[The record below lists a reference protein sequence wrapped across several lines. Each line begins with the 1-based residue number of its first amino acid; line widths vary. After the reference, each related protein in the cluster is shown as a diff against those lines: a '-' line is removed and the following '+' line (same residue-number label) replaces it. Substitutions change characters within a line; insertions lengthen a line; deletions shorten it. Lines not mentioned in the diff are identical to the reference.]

1 MTFPWS
7 DSPHSLAR
15 QFAWAA
21 AALAGIS
28 VLLIALASWWWID
41 RLQNDAGKVVQRQ
54 EVELRATRFAET
66 LRGVEE
72 RARELADSPL
82 LTTALTD
89 SVGRD
94 AYLQPYLVGV
104 QAINGVPVELVV
116 TDFEGKEVARNGDLS
131 FTKAERQILLP
142 SLASGEITSQITKG
156 DKGNSLLLSAPVTY
170 TRTGTVEGAVW
181 LKISLTQLLQAD
193 GYVLRIGEM
202 SDPAPRNIVTAAI
215 ALPPSMASLSLHLD
229 SQVRAS
235 PQLRT
240 ATYIGPVLGGLLI
253 LVVTVSWVGSRLAR
267 RLTEDLAGLSMFA
280 DGVADSST
288 EMERAPV
295 KGSIEVVSLATS
307 INHMLDTLQAQHEIL
322 QSESRARMQL
332 LATCIANLNDVV
344 MITEADPDH
353 SEGHRI
359 VFVNSAFTRMTGYT
373 SEEVIGRGPKLLQ
386 GPDTDPAVLRHIGD
400 RLRQWQPVT
409 AEVKNYTKAGTPFWV
424 KIEIAPVKDETG
436 RVTHWVSVE
445 RDTTESREAEQQLK
459 RSQQDLAAT
468 LEKLELASHM
478 AKIGGWEL
486 DIASMQPYWSP
497 ETCRIHE
504 VDPPVTPPLDR
515 AIEFYAP
522 EAVPTIKA
530 VVQAAIDHGTPWD
543 MELPMITAK
552 GRPIWVRTQCI
563 CVTEGGKVVLLR
575 GALQDITDRKRS
587 ELERELLER
596 QLRESQK
603 MESIGTLAGGVAHD
617 FNNIIATMLGN
628 AELARRSLDH
638 EHTALQSIDEIVKA
652 GRRARELVRQILTF
666 SRRQVTDMKPIALES
681 LVQEVVQM
689 LSANLPSKIHI
700 EVKAAASVPLIHADS
715 TQIMQVLMNLG
726 TNAIQ
731 AMRGHGGTLH
741 FSVVALVS
749 SSPLAPA
756 GPGHSVQP
764 AVRLVVRDT
773 GPGMDEATLDR
784 MYEPFFTTKPLGE
797 GTGLGLAVVHG
808 IVKSH
813 GGLID
818 VSSKPGCGTSFTIDL
833 PAASDMPDADQQVA
847 EAPQINAPTLTKSG
861 TGRHILYLDD
871 DDSLIFLVRRLLEI
885 EGFKVSAFSEQSEAI
900 AAVKADGDAFDL
912 VITDFNMPG
921 MNGIEVMQEMLTINP
936 ALRTAIA
943 SGFVDDALTE
953 AAREAGVNRLI
964 FKESAV
970 EDFCAVIR
978 GLIEETN

>member
-1 MTFPWS
+1 MTFRWS
-7 DSPHSLAR
+7 DSPRSLAR
-15 QFAWAA
+15 QFAGTAA
-21 AALAGIS
+21 VLAGLS
-28 VLLIALASWWWID
+28 ALLIALASLWWID
-41 RLQNDAGKVVQRQ
+41 RLQHEADEVMQGQ
-54 EVELRATRFAET
+54 EVELRAIRFAET
-66 LRGVEE
+66 LIGVEE
-72 RARELADSPL
+72 RARELANSPL
-82 LTTALTD
+82 LATALTD
-89 SVGRD
+89 SLGRD
-94 AYLQPYLVGV
+94 AYLQPFLVGV
-104 QAINGVPVELVV
+104 QAISGAPVELVV
-116 TDFEGKEVARNGDLS
+116 TDFEGKEIARNGDLT
-131 FTKAERQILLP
+131 FTKAERQILLT
-142 SLASGEITSQITKG
+142 SLASGETTSQITKS
-156 DKGNSLLLSAPVTY
+156 DKGNSLLLSAPVIY
-170 TRTGTVEGAVW
+170 KRSGTVEGAVL
-181 LKISLTQLLQAD
+181 LKISLNQLLKAD
-193 GYVLRIGEM
+193 GYVLRIGGM
-202 SDPAPRNIVTAAI
+202 SDPAPQNTVTAAI
-215 ALPPSMASLSLHLD
+215 ALPQSLASLSLHLD
-229 SQVRAS
+229 SQVRS
-235 PQLRT
+235 TSHLHT
-240 ATYIGPVLGGLLI
+240 ATLIGPVLGGLLI
-253 LVVTVSWVGSRLAR
+253 LVVSVSWIGSLLAR
-267 RLTEDLAGLSMFA
+267 RLTEDLACLNTFA
-280 DGVADSST
+280 DGVADSSVAI
-288 EMERAPV
+288 ERATV

-307 INHMLDTLQAQHEIL
+307 INRMLDKLQAQHEIL

-344 MITEADPDH
+344 MITEPDPDH
-353 SEGHRI
+353 NEGHRI
-359 VFVNSAFTRMTGYT
+359 VFVNGAFTRMTGYT
-373 SEEVIGRGPKLLQ
+373 SEEVIGRSPKLLQ

-409 AEVKNYTKAGTPFWV
+409 AEVENYTKSGTPYWV
-424 KIEIAPVKDETG
+424 KLDVVPVKDETG
-436 RVTHWVSVE
+436 WVTNWVSVE
-445 RDTTESREAEQQLK
+445 RDITESREADQQLK

-486 DIASMQPYWSP
+486 DVATMQPYWSP

-504 VDPPVTPPLDR
+504 VDPPVTPPLER

-530 VVQAAIDHGTPWD
+530 AVQAAIDHGTPWD

-552 GRPIWVRTQCI
+552 GRPIWVRTQGT

-575 GALQDITDRKRS
+575 GALHDITDRKHS

-596 QLRESQK
+596 QLREAQK
-603 MESIGTLAGGVAHD
+603 MESIGTLAGGIAHD

-638 EHTALQSIDEIVKA
+638 EHAALQSIDEIVKA

-681 LVQEVVQM
+681 LVREVVQM
-689 LSANLPSKIHI
+689 LSANLPAKIHI
-700 EVKAAASVPLIHADS
+700 EVNAAAGVPLIHADS

-741 FSVVALVS
+741 FSVEALVS
-749 SSPLAPA
+749 SLVAPA
-756 GPGHSVQP
+756 GPGHRVQP
-764 AVRLVVRDT
+764 AVRLTVCDS
-773 GPGMDEATLDR
+773 GSGMDQATLDR
-784 MYEPFFTTKPLGE
+784 MFEPFFTTKLPGE

-818 VSSKPGCGTSFTIDL
+818 VSSQPGSGTSFTIDL
-833 PAASDMPDADQQVA
+833 PAASGLPDAGQQVST
-847 EAPQINAPTLTKSG
+847 APLVNAPTPTKSG
-861 TGRHILYLDD
+861 AGLHILYLDD
-871 DDSLIFLVRRLLEI
+871 DDSLVFLVRRLLEI

-936 ALRTAIA
+936 ALKTAIA
-943 SGFVDDALTE
+943 SGFVDEALTE
-953 AAREAGVNRLI
+953 EARQVGVTKLI

-978 GLIEETN
+978 GLIDETD

>member
-1 MTFPWS
+1 MTFRWS
-7 DSPHSLAR
+7 DSPQSLAR
-15 QFAWAA
+15 QFAAAA

-41 RLQNDAGKVVQRQ
+41 RLQNDASKVMQRQ

-66 LRGVEE
+66 LSRVEE
-72 RARELADSPL
+72 RARELANSSL
-82 LTTALTD
+82 LATALTD
-89 SVGRD
+89 SLGRD
-94 AYLQPYLVGV
+94 AYLQPYLFGI
-104 QAINGVPVELVV
+104 QAIHGVPVELMV
-116 TDFEGKEVARNGDLS
+116 TDFEGKEVARNGDLG
-131 FTKAERQILLP
+131 FTKAERDILLT
-142 SLASGEITSQITKG
+142 SLASGEVTGQITKG
-156 DKGNSLLLSAPVTY
+156 DKGNSLLLSAPVIY
-170 TRTGTVEGAVW
+170 RRTGTVEGAVW
-181 LKISLTQLLQAD
+181 LKMSLTQLLQAD
-193 GYVLRIGEM
+193 GYVLRIGER
-202 SDPAPRNIVTAAI
+202 SDPAPQNTVTAAI

-229 SQVRAS
+229 GQVRAS
-235 PQLRT
+235 PYLRT
-240 ATYIGPVLGGLLI
+240 VTYIGPVLGGLLI
-253 LVVTVSWVGSRLAR
+253 LVMTVSWVGSRLAR
-267 RLTEDLAGLSMFA
+267 RLTEDLAGLSAFA
-280 DGVADSST
+280 DGVAGSSA
-288 EMERAPV
+288 EIERAPV

-359 VFVNSAFTRMTGYT
+359 VFVNAAFTRMTGYT

-386 GPDTDPAVLRHIGD
+386 GPDTDPVVLRHIGD

-424 KIEIAPVKDETG
+424 KIEIVPVKDETG
-436 RVTHWVSVE
+436 GVTHWVSVE
-445 RDTTESREAEQQLK
+445 RDTTDSRAAEQQLK

-486 DIASMQPYWSP
+486 DVATMQPYWSP

-530 VVQAAIDHGTPWD
+530 AMQAAIDHGTPWD

-563 CVTEGGKVVLLR
+563 CVSEGGKVVLLR
-575 GALQDITDRKRS
+575 GALQNITDRKRS

-596 QLRESQK
+596 QLREAQK
-603 MESIGTLAGGVAHD
+603 MESIGTLAGGIAHD

-628 AELARRSLDH
+628 AELARRSLDR

-666 SRRQVTDMKPIALES
+666 SRRQVTDMKPIALEP

-689 LSANLPSKIHI
+689 LSANLPAKIHI
-700 EVKAAASVPLIHADS
+700 EVNAAAGVPLIHADS

-731 AMRGHGGTLH
+731 AMRGHGGNLH
-741 FSVVALVS
+741 FSVQAVVS
-749 SSPLAPA
+749 SLLAPA
-756 GPGHSVQP
+756 VPGDRAQP
-764 AVRLVVRDT
+764 AVRLTVRDT
-773 GPGMDEATLDR
+773 GPGMDQATLDR
-784 MYEPFFTTKPLGE
+784 MYEPFFTTKPSGE

-818 VSSKPGCGTSFTIDL
+818 VSSKPGGGTSFTIDL
-833 PAASDMPDADQQVA
+833 PAASGLPDAGQQVGA
-847 EAPQINAPTLTKSG
+847 APPVNAPTPTKSG
-861 TGRHILYLDD
+861 DGMHILYLDD
-871 DDSLIFLVRRLLEI
+871 DDSLVFLVRRLLEI
-885 EGFKVSAFSEQSEAI
+885 EGFKVTAFSEQSEAI
-900 AAVKADGDAFDL
+900 AAVRANGDAFDL
-912 VITDFNMPG
+912 VISDFNMPG

-936 ALRTAIA
+936 ALKTAIA
-943 SGFVDDALTE
+943 SGFVDEALTE
-953 AAREAGVNRLI
+953 AAREAGVSRLI

-978 GLIEETN
+978 GLIGETN

>member
-1 MTFPWS
+1 MTFRWS
-7 DSPHSLAR
+7 DSPQSLAR
-15 QFAWAA
+15 QFAGAA
-21 AALAGIS
+21 AALAGVS

-41 RLQNDAGKVVQRQ
+41 RLQNDAGQVIQRQ

-66 LRGVEE
+66 LSRVEE
-72 RARELADSPL
+72 RVRELANSPL
-82 LTTALTD
+82 LATALTD

-94 AYLQPYLVGV
+94 AYLQPYLVGI
-104 QAINGVPVELVV
+104 QAIHGVPVELMV

-131 FTKAERQILLP
+131 FTKAERDILLA
-142 SLASGEITSQITKG
+142 SLASGEMTSQITKG
-156 DKGNSLLLSAPVTY
+156 DTGNSLLLSAPVTY
-170 TRTGTVEGAVW
+170 KRTGTVEGAVW
-181 LKISLTQLLQAD
+181 VKTSLTQLLRTD

-202 SDPAPRNIVTAAI
+202 SDPAPPNTVSAAI

-229 SQVRAS
+229 GPVRAS
-235 PQLRT
+235 PHLRS
-240 ATYIGPVLGGLLI
+240 ATYIGPLLGGLLM

-267 RLTEDLAGLSMFA
+267 RLTEDLAGLSAFA
-280 DGVADSST
+280 DGVAGSSADI
-288 EMERAPV
+288 ERAPV

-353 SEGHRI
+353 VEGHRI
-359 VFVNSAFTRMTGYT
+359 VFVNGAFTRMTGYT
-373 SEEVIGRGPKLLQ
+373 SEEVMGRGPKMLQ
-386 GPDTDPAVLRHIGD
+386 GPDTDPVVLRHIGD

-409 AEVKNYTKAGTPFWV
+409 AEVKNYSKSGRPFWV
-424 KIEIAPVKDETG
+424 KIEIVPVKDEAG
-436 RVTHWVSVE
+436 WVTHWVSVE
-445 RDTTESREAEQQLK
+445 RDTTDSRAAEQQLK

-486 DIASMQPYWSP
+486 DVSTMQPYWSP

-504 VDPPVTPPLDR
+504 VDPPVTPPLDQ
-515 AIEFYAP
+515 AIAFYAP

-530 VVQAAIDHGTPWD
+530 AVQAAIEHGTPWD

-552 GRPIWVRTQCI
+552 GRSIWVHTQCV
-563 CVTEGGKVVLLR
+563 CVIQGGKVVLLR
-575 GALQDITDRKRS
+575 GALQDITERKRS

-596 QLRESQK
+596 QLREAQK
-603 MESIGTLAGGVAHD
+603 MESIGTLAGGIAHD

-638 EHTALQSIDEIVKA
+638 EHAALQSIDEIAKA

-666 SRRQVTDMKPIALES
+666 SRRQATDMRPMALEP

-689 LSANLPSKIHI
+689 LSANLPPKIHI
-700 EVKAAASVPLIHADS
+700 EVNAAAHAPLIRADS
-715 TQIMQVLMNLG
+715 TQMMQVLMNLG

-741 FSVVALVS
+741 FSVEAVVS
-749 SSPLAPA
+749 SSLAPA
-756 GPGHSVQP
+756 VPGHRVPP
-764 AVRLVVRDT
+764 AVRLTVRDT
-773 GPGMDEATLDR
+773 GPGMDQATLDR
-784 MYEPFFTTKPLGE
+784 VFEPFFTTKPSGE

-818 VSSKPGCGTSFTIDL
+818 VSSQPGSGTCFTIDF
-833 PAASDMPDADQQVA
+833 PAAGGMPDAGQQVA
-847 EAPQINAPTLTKSG
+847 ATPLVKAPKPTRSG
-861 TGRHILYLDD
+861 AGRHILYLDD
-871 DDSLIFLVRRLLEI
+871 DDSLVFLVRRLLEI
-885 EGFKVSAFSEQSEAI
+885 EGFKVTAFSDQAEAI

-921 MNGIEVMQEMLTINP
+921 MNGIEVMQEMLAIHP
-936 ALRTAIA
+936 ALKTAIA
-943 SGFVDDALTE
+943 SGFVDEALTE

-978 GLIEETN
+978 GLIEETR